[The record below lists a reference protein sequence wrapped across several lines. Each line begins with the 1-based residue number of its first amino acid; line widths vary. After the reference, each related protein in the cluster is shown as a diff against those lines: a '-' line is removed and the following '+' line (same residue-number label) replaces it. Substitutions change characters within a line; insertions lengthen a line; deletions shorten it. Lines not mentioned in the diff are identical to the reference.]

1 MYNADNNSYRKY
13 VRDRQIKIH
22 FAVVDVNE
30 ITRPRQKRQQKQ
42 TPDIC
47 RRHRHKNAECFYE
60 LTDISESESDKNYKC
75 TRNEFC
81 GDIQQK
87 RKLRQTDCKTVGYG
101 NRDREYQP
109 QRFCVKP
116 HYPSSQ
122 PQNNGV
128 YNHIDKYQNINID
141 SQAPHPNIFYHGSV
155 EKRVGICNR
164 Y

>member
-1 MYNADNNSYRKY
+1 MNLRTFPNPKATKTISAPEMS
-13 VRDRQIKIH
+13 
-22 FAVVDVNE
+22 FAAIFNKKE
-30 ITRPRQKRQQKQ
+30 
-42 TPDIC
+42 
-47 RRHRHKNAECFYE
+47 
-60 LTDISESESDKNYKC
+60 
-75 TRNEFC
+75 
-81 GDIQQK
+81 
-87 RKLRQTDCKTVGYG
+87 DCKTVSYG